1 MARLNA
7 ITGRAFTAIF
17 GGCIVYARSS
27 ISRFSILSIKF
38 SFDDGRIARMNSPIC
53 AVLVYVPDVPAALDW
68 YQSAFR
74 GAVRRSLEAFNLTYL
89 EFNGVRLEIVPAD
102 AKLSSG
108 SAGTVVYWS
117 VDDFD
122 EALRHFLRVGA
133 TLYRGPAHVED
144 GKQMCMLRDPWDNC
158 IGLYG

>member
-1 MARLNA
+1 
-7 ITGRAFTAIF
+7 
-17 GGCIVYARSS
+17 
-27 ISRFSILSIKF
+27 
-38 SFDDGRIARMNSPIC
+38 MNSQIC

-74 GAVRRSLEAFNLTYL
+74 GAELRFLDEFNLTYL

-102 AKLSSG
+102 EKLSAG

-122 EALRHFLRVGA
+122 ETLRHFLRIGA
-133 TLYRGPAHVED
+133 TLYRGPGHVEA
-144 GKQMCMLRDPWDNC
+144 GKQMCMLRDPWENC